1 MTTIVTR
8 VLKGSPLSWNEADA
22 NFTNLNTDKLEV
34 STAATTY
41 TTKAANLS
49 DLADAATA
57 RTNLGISATNTPNTP
72 AGSIA
77 ATTVQAAIN
86 ELDTEKAPAS
96 AATAAGT
103 SNTPA
108 GNIVATNV
116 QAAINELDTEKLAL
130 SGGTVTGQIKGI
142 TPVSSE
148 DLTRKDYVDGLTA
161 TSFVQANSG
170 NTTIGTTFTAFP
182 TWSKTSEING
192 GTLAAGGGWNPP
204 IKGIYQINYAVNFAS
219 SGVTAASI
227 QAQLRRNGTVID
239 SVGTGADST
248 IYPVLNG
255 GVLLN
260 LLTTDTV
267 DIGSLINVGTAANV
281 SAKFTAT
288 LVRPV
293 P

>member
-1 MTTIVTR
+1 MTAIVTR
-8 VLKGSPLSWNEADA
+8 SGKGSALSWTEVDT
-22 NFTNLNTDKLEV
+22 NFTNLNTDKAEKSVVDLKAPLDSPELTGIPTAPTATSGT
-34 STAATTY
+34 STTQIATTAFVQAKTATQTPF
-41 TTKAANLS
+41 TTTGN
-49 DLADAATA
+49 
-57 RTNLGISATNTPNTP
+57 
-72 AGSIA
+72 IA
-77 ATTVQAAIN
+77 A
-86 ELDTEKAPAS
+86 S
-96 AATAAGT
+96 
-103 SNTPA
+103 
-108 GNIVATNV
+108 NV
-116 QAAINELDTEKLAL
+116 QAAIEELDTEKLAL
-130 SGGTVTGQIKGI
+130 TGGTVTGQIKGI

-161 TSFVQANSG
+161 TSFVHAISG

-204 IKGIYQINYAVNFAS
+204 IKGIYQINYVVNFAS

-227 QAQLRRNGTVID
+227 QAQLRRNGTVVD
-239 SVGTGADST
+239 SVGTGAGSA

-267 DIGSLINVGTAANV
+267 DVGSLINVGTAANV